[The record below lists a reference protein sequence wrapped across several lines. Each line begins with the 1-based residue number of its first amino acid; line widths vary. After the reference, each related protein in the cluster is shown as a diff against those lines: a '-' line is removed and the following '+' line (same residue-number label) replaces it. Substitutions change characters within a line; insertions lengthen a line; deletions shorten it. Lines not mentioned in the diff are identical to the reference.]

1 MVATGSDVP
10 DFTLQGLDGRQYSLR
25 EAREAGLVLLVFW
38 QAGCGACKMVAPY
51 LTRLHDAYEN
61 SDWAFWT
68 IAQDGP
74 DEARRFVGER
84 GFRPTVLV
92 DGPALQVSDLYD
104 PPATPTFYLIE
115 PGAGVTL
122 HADGFDKRALN
133 DISRRVAAYTGSG
146 YVEIAPADDGNPPFK
161 PG

>member
-1 MVATGSDVP
+1 MVTASRDAP
-10 DFTLQGLDGRQYSLR
+10 DFTLPGLDGRQYSLR
-25 EAREAGLVLLVFW
+25 EVRDAGPVLLVFW

-51 LTRLHDAYEN
+51 LTRLHESYEHIG
-61 SDWAFWT
+61 WTFWT

-74 DEARRFVGER
+74 DEARRFVRER
-84 GFRPTVLV
+84 GFRPAVLV
-92 DGPALQVSDLYD
+92 DGPALEVSDLYD

-122 HADGFDKRALN
+122 EADGFDKQALN
-133 DISRRVAAYTGSG
+133 DISRRVAGYTGSG